1 MSVPALGFQAAR
13 QRRNPPI
20 ALYGLQEQT
29 METTSLGLTLFLT
42 FDVIASIALAVW
54 LGAHVGGGHSDWDR

>member
-1 MSVPALGFQAAR
+1 MPASDIPIR
-13 QRRNPPI
+13 QRPPTTRP
-20 ALYGLQEQT
+20 LGPPEQT